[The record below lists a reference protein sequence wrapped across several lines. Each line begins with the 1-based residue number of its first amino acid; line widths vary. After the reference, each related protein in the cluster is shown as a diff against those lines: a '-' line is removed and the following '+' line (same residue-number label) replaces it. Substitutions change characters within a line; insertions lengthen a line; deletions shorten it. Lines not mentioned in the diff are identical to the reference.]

1 MAGSEV
7 QGVPFGPTPALT
19 KTRTSTGTGPSM
31 NGSSM
36 ASLNGEITLRDLLA
50 WEPHFHV
57 LRPGQSVTSD
67 DPLDRDLEWV
77 VTIRSSAPMLP
88 ALRGG
93 ELILMPH
100 RVVLESGVPLPM
112 LIGELA
118 GQPVAG
124 VVIDQPSTPPMM
136 SQLPILGV
144 PTITNDLEGEI
155 NRLLTSRRGDQLR
168 TGADIERSIADLSA
182 RDARP
187 GEVIESL
194 ANRLGLGITITTGTG
209 AIIFSTQD
217 GAQFRP
223 LPTDDPDHDTSE
235 WITQPLLG
243 QRVLWIGPLAGHQR
257 AIGRSVA
264 RRLRD
269 GIQRAL
275 DQADATAPHGSAR
288 VLALNALLQPMS
300 GKSPEHV
307 AAQALRAGL
316 PVGTHLRV
324 ALHANGEREADARRR
339 LTSLGT
345 LHEAGVIDGMH
356 AFIVTDGEPRARTV
370 VVPSS
375 SAALTPV
382 KLAVSETVTSAH
394 FLPAAVRQARFIAG
408 LQRRELVRAGE
419 IHFDDR
425 ATLGAFRLLYDRWGT
440 VDLQRYIDSL
450 IGQLLRE
457 DRRGLLRETLRVYLE
472 HGGAQ
477 RPTAERLGIHRNTLT
492 YRLRQIRSVLDLDP
506 DDPGSRLGLHIAL
519 LASELPPAP
528 PVEA

>member
-1 MAGSEV
+1 MRSEV
-7 QGVPFGPTPALT
+7 CWSGDGRGGQPVDLA
-19 KTRTSTGTGPSM
+19 KTGH
-31 NGSSM
+31 GSGM
-36 ASLNGEITLRDLLA
+36 VSLNGEITLRDLLA
-50 WEPHFHV
+50 WEPHFQV
-57 LRPGQSVTSD
+57 LRPGQSVTND

-100 RVVLESGVPLPM
+100 RVVLESSVPLAM

-136 SQLPILGV
+136 SQLPVLGV
-144 PTITNDLEGEI
+144 PAITNDLEGEI
-155 NRLLTSRRGDQLR
+155 NRLLTSRRGDLLR

-194 ANRLGLGITITTGTG
+194 AHRLGLGITITTSTG
-209 AIIFSTQD
+209 AIIFSTRD
-217 GAQFRP
+217 GAGFRP
-223 LPTDDPDHDTSE
+223 LPTDDPEGDNPE

-243 QRVLWIGPLAGHQR
+243 QRMLWIGPVAAHQR

-269 GIQRAL
+269 AIQRAL

-288 VLALNALLQPMS
+288 VQALNALLQPAA
-300 GKSPEHV
+300 GKPPEHL

-316 PVGTHLRV
+316 PVGTQLRV
-324 ALHANGEREADARRR
+324 ALHASGEREADARRR
-339 LTSLGT
+339 LSSLGM
-345 LHEAGVIDGMH
+345 LHEAGTVDGMN
-356 AFIVTDGEPRARTV
+356 AWIITDGEPRARTV
-370 VVPSS
+370 VVPPTTS
-375 SAALTPV
+375 TVPPV
-382 KLAVSETVTSAH
+382 RLAVSESMASAH
-394 FLPAAVRQARFIAG
+394 FLPEAVRQARFIAG

-419 IHFDDR
+419 VHFDDR
-425 ATLGAFRLLYDRWGT
+425 VTLGAFRLLYDRWGT
-440 VDLQRYIDSL
+440 TDLQRYIDSL

-519 LASELPPAP
+519 LASELPSAP
-528 PVEA
+528 PTEA

>member
-1 MAGSEV
+1 
-7 QGVPFGPTPALT
+7 
-19 KTRTSTGTGPSM
+19 
-31 NGSSM
+31 M

-50 WEPHFHV
+50 WEPQFHV
-57 LRPGQSVTSD
+57 LRPGQSMTSD

-100 RVVLESGVPLPM
+100 RMVVESGVPLAM

-124 VVIDQPSTPPMM
+124 IVIDLPSTPPPM

-144 PTITNDLEGEI
+144 AAITSDLEGEV
-155 NRLLTSRRGDQLR
+155 NRLLTSRRGDLLR
-168 TGADIERSIADLSA
+168 TGADIERSIADLAA

-187 GEVIESL
+187 GELIESL
-194 ANRLGLGITITTGTG
+194 AHRLGLGITITTATG
-209 AIIFSTQD
+209 AIIFSTRD
-217 GAQFRP
+217 GAEFRP
-223 LPTDDPDHDTSE
+223 LPTDDPDRDNPE
-235 WITQPLLG
+235 WITQSLLG
-243 QRVLWIGPLAGHQR
+243 QRMLWIGPVATHQR
-257 AIGRSVA
+257 AIARSVA

-288 VLALNALLQPMS
+288 VQALNTLLQPGS
-300 GKSPEHV
+300 GKSPEHI

-316 PVGTHLRV
+316 PIGTQLRV
-324 ALHANGEREADARRR
+324 ALHGNGEREADARRR

-345 LHEAGVIDGMH
+345 LHEAGVIDGMN

-370 VVPSS
+370 VVP
-375 SAALTPV
+375 AAPGAVTPF
-382 KLAVSETVTSAH
+382 KLAVSEPVRSAH
-394 FLPAAVRQARFIAG
+394 FLPEAVRQARFIAG
-408 LQRRELVRAGE
+408 LQHRELVRAGE
-419 IHFDDR
+419 VHFDDR
-425 ATLGAFRLLYDRWGT
+425 VTLGAFRLLYDRWGT
-440 VDLQRYIDSL
+440 VDLQRYVDSL
-450 IGQLLRE
+450 IGHLLRE

-492 YRLRQIRSVLDLDP
+492 YRLRQIRAVLDLDP

-519 LASELPPAP
+519 LASELPAAP
-528 PVEA
+528 PAET

>member
-1 MAGSEV
+1 MTLMRGRVSPRSAR
-7 QGVPFGPTPALT
+7 PLMTAT
-19 KTRTSTGTGPSM
+19 THTSTSM
-31 NGSSM
+31 DGSSM

-50 WEPHFHV
+50 WEPRFHV
-57 LRPGQSVTSD
+57 LRPGQSATSD

-124 VVIDQPSTPPMM
+124 VVIDQPSTPPLI

-144 PTITNDLEGEI
+144 STITHDLEGEI
-155 NRLLTSRRGDQLR
+155 NRLLTSRRGDLLR

-194 ANRLGLGITITTGTG
+194 AHRLGIGITITTGSG
-209 AIIFSTQD
+209 AIIFSTRD

-223 LPTDDPDHDTSE
+223 LPTNDPDRDDSE

-243 QRVLWIGPLAGHQR
+243 QRILWIGPLAAHQR
-257 AIGRSVA
+257 ATGRSVS

-288 VLALNALLQPMS
+288 VQALNALLQPIT
-300 GKSPEHV
+300 GKSPEQV
-307 AAQALRAGL
+307 AAHALRAGL
-316 PVGTHLRV
+316 PVGTQLRV
-324 ALHANGEREADARRR
+324 ALHGNGEREADARRR

-345 LHEAGVIDGMH
+345 LHEAGTIDGLH
-356 AFIVTDGEPRARTV
+356 AFIVTEGEPRARTV
-370 VVPSS
+370 IVPPPA
-375 SAALTPV
+375 SAVIPV
-382 KLAVSETVTSAH
+382 KLAVSEAVASAH
-394 FLPAAVRQARFIAG
+394 FLPEAVRQARFIAG
-408 LQRRELVRAGE
+408 LQHRELVRAGE
-419 IHFDDR
+419 VHFNDR
-425 ATLGAFRLLYDRWGT
+425 VTLGAFRLLYDRWGT
-440 VDLQRYIDSL
+440 VDLQLYIDNL
-450 IGQLLRE
+450 VGRLLRE

-492 YRLRQIRSVLDLDP
+492 YRLRQIRSVLELDP

-519 LASELPPAP
+519 LAAELPPAP
-528 PVEA
+528 PAEG

>member
-1 MAGSEV
+1 
-7 QGVPFGPTPALT
+7 
-19 KTRTSTGTGPSM
+19 
-31 NGSSM
+31 M

-88 ALRGG
+88 TLRGG

-100 RVVLESGVPLPM
+100 RVVAESGVPLAM

-124 VVIDQPSTPPMM
+124 VVIDAPSTPPMM
-136 SQLPILGV
+136 SQLPVLGV
-144 PTITNDLEGEI
+144 PAITSDLEGEI
-155 NRLLTSRRGDQLR
+155 NRLLTSRRGDLLR
-168 TGADIERSIADLSA
+168 TGADIERTIADLSA

-194 ANRLGLGITITTGTG
+194 ARRLGLGITITTGTG
-209 AIIFSTQD
+209 AIIFSTRD
-217 GAQFRP
+217 GAEFRP
-223 LPTDDPDHDTSE
+223 LPADHHDRDNPE
-235 WITQPLLG
+235 WITQSLLG
-243 QRVLWIGPLAGHQR
+243 QRMLWIGPLAAHQR

-288 VLALNALLQPMS
+288 VQALNALLQPMT

-316 PVGTHLRV
+316 PVGTQFRV
-324 ALHANGEREADARRR
+324 ALHATTERETDARRR
-339 LTSLGT
+339 LASLGT
-345 LHEAGVIDGMH
+345 LHEAGVIDGMS

-370 VVPSS
+370 IVPPPSM
-375 SAALTPV
+375 AVAPV
-382 KLAVSETVTSAH
+382 KLAVSEAVASAH
-394 FLPAAVRQARFIAG
+394 FLPEAVRQARFIAG

-419 IHFDDR
+419 VHFDDR
-425 ATLGAFRLLYDRWGT
+425 VTLGAFRLLYDRWGT
-440 VDLQRYIDSL
+440 NDLQRYVDSL

-492 YRLRQIRSVLDLDP
+492 YRLRQIRAVLDLDP

-519 LASELPPAP
+519 LASELPSAP
-528 PVEA
+528 PLDG